1 MNILLMKLRKCVIGE
16 WAMRWIENWL
26 TGRAL
31 RVVSA
36 VQSLVV
42 GL

>member
-1 MNILLMKLRKCVIGE
+1 MKLRKCVTDE
-16 WAMRWIENWL
+16 WTGRWIENWL

-36 VQSLVV
+36 VQRLVV